1 MKDKKV
7 EEINPKFVIYEKKW
21 YKNAW
26 MWIAL
31 VCIFLTIFVFIGF
44 MDEDAQLQTT
54 KSQNSSLK
62 SKNSKLKK
70 DNDAYEKA
78 IYKYLGNDSSDNSDD
93 SDKSDSSVLK
103 RNFGETLTYPV
114 GENSKVEV
122 TVQSAQRVSS
132 EDSSVKYMPEKGFAE
147 YVALT
152 YTVKCVKGEVDNYN
166 FENSHLSVTGSDGVI
181 ATGSSIND
189 GPVTPDTLKEG
200 QSFEFKYGYGL
211 KAESP
216 TLQVTLKNGQWTGD
230 ISQ

>member
-26 MWIAL
+26 MWAAL
-31 VCIFLTIFVFIGF
+31 VFIFLTIFVFIGF
-44 MDEDAQLQTT
+44 MEEDGQLQTA

-78 IYKYLGNDSSDNSDD
+78 IYKYLEKDSSDDSD
-93 SDKSDSSVLK
+93 DKSDSSVIK
-103 RNFGETLTYPV
+103 KNFGETLTYPV

-132 EDSSVKYMPEKGFAE
+132 EDSSVKYMSEKGFAE

-189 GPVTPDTLKEG
+189 GPVTPQTLKEG